1 MTDESSGS
9 TAPGW
14 LRAEDVSVDDLAAI
28 CEAGTDRNDY
38 PHASTVARG
47 VLIYD
52 MPSLNVDDPTS
63 RLSVEEEMGRAL
75 RDGPGVIVLTGG
87 FSDPGVVDAATQ
99 AFERIIE
106 QEREAGGESGD
117 HFGKPGANAR
127 IWNAQEKLARSA
139 PDVFAAYFATDAIAL
154 GAHAWLGPAYQMT
167 SQVNLVYPGGAA
179 QLPHR
184 DYHLGFQ
191 SDEVASTY
199 PAHVHAMSTMLTLQ
213 GAVAHGDMPVDSGT
227 TMLLPHS
234 QKYPLGYVAY
244 RRPDVQEYFERSMIQ
259 LPLTKGDIVYFN
271 PALLHGAGTNRTSDV
286 NRMANLLQVSSAF
299 GRAMESLDRE
309 AMCASVYPA
318 LLSGAWTPGETENII
333 ASCAEGYPFPTNLDR
348 DQPVGGLAPASQA
361 DVMRDALAARIPT
374 SEVVQL
380 LSERREAA
388 RP

>member
-1 MTDESSGS
+1 MTVDPSGS

-14 LRAEDVSVDDLAAI
+14 LRAEGVSVDDLAAI
-28 CEAGTDRNDY
+28 CEAGTDRTLY

-127 IWNAQEKLARSA
+127 IWNAQEKLARFA

-191 SDEVASTY
+191 SDEVASAY
-199 PAHVHAMSTMLTLQ
+199 PAHVHAMSAMLTLQ

-309 AMCASVYPA
+309 AMCASVYPT
-318 LLSGAWTPGETENII
+318 LLSGAWTPGEAENII

-374 SEVVQL
+374 SELVQL

>member
-1 MTDESSGS
+1 MTVDPSGS
-9 TAPGW
+9 TGPGW

-28 CEAGTDRNDY
+28 CEEGTDRAHY
-38 PHASTVARG
+38 PHASNVARG

-52 MPSLNVDDPTS
+52 MPSLNVEDPTS

-127 IWNAQEKLARSA
+127 IWNAQEKLARFA

-167 SQVNLVYPGGAA
+167 AQVNLVYPGGAA

-191 SDEVASTY
+191 SDEVASAY

-318 LLSGAWTPGETENII
+318 LLSGAWTPGEAENII

-374 SEVVQL
+374 SELVQL